1 MVGSD
6 KDKRGNTDEIQ
17 IVGVSVNGNRPVL
30 TSSFCKC
37 PGDVRH

>member
-6 KDKRGNTDEIQ
+6 KDKGENTAEIQ
-17 IVGVSVNGNRPVL
+17 IVGVSVSGNRPVL
-30 TSSFCKC
+30 TSSFYKC